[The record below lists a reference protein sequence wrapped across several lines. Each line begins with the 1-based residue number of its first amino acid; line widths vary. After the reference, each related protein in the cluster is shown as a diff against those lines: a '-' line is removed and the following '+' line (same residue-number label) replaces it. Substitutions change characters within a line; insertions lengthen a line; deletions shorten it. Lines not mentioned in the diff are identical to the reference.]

1 MFKFFGGHWGRS
13 GDRSVQSPC
22 GRAVDISVQ
31 WVGWVT
37 RQWANKHTMWQVVI
51 STKKKK
57 AGKGTWMMGMGS
69 DAGFDRLARDVFF
82 D

>member
-37 RQWANKHTMWQVVI
+37 GQWANKHTMWQVVI
-51 STKKKK
+51 STKKK
-57 AGKGTWMMGMGS
+57 
-69 DAGFDRLARDVFF
+69 
-82 D
+82 